1 MEALK
6 PPEQPVASSRGQ
18 IWLRRIGWIGISL
31 LLLWMLAWVAVP
43 PLLKYLSIST
53 KESPEVVEYPDS
65 SKYLAMASGPLDDAG
80 GVQVFDRI
88 HRAKD
93 DLDYWDGEP

>member
-1 MEALK
+1 
-6 PPEQPVASSRGQ
+6 
-18 IWLRRIGWIGISL
+18 
-31 LLLWMLAWVAVP
+31 
-43 PLLKYLSIST
+43 
-53 KESPEVVEYPDS
+53 
-65 SKYLAMASGPLDDAG
+65 MASGPLDDAG